1 MADVVVDEPL
11 YGELD
16 LEWEIL
22 VGHEIY
28 TEDCDWLMAHLH
40 ARGQLEQPGL
50 GRGAEQDGCDHN
62 RLSGQWTSWH
72 LSRPS
77 EGLGAPQVSKATHMQ
92 ARNRSCFIASE

>member
-50 GRGAEQDGCDHN
+50 GRGAEQDGRVVN
-62 RLSGQWTSWH
+62 LKMLSLFVENQ
-72 LSRPS
+72 
-77 EGLGAPQVSKATHMQ
+77 
-92 ARNRSCFIASE
+92 N